1 MSGESEGR
9 TEGRGRIVLAV
20 VAAALGFFVDAY
32 DLILYSI
39 VRVESLTGLGVAPGD
54 LLGVG
59 VNLLNAQLFGML
71 LGGIAWGIW
80 GDRFGRRSVLFGSIL
95 LYSAAT
101 FANGLVHGIPAYTV
115 CRFVAGLGLAGE
127 LGAGITLVSELM
139 PTRSRGYGTMIVAA
153 VGVLGVVVASL
164 IGDTFPWRVAYF
176 IGGVLG
182 FLLLLLRIGVG
193 ESGLFRHARVAATS
207 RGNFLALFTSW
218 PRARKYLCVIAVALP
233 IWYVIGVLISFAPE
247 IGVKLGLSEAPKAA
261 RAILFYYL
269 GLTCGD
275 LSSGFLSQRRRNRKG
290 VIRLFMVLTTA
301 LGVIYFVGGGRSLAA
316 FYAICGMLG
325 WTSGYWAVFLTTAAE
340 QFGTNI
346 RATVAVTAPNFVR
359 GLMTP
364 ITLAFKGLAP
374 THGTLAVAA
383 SLGVAVVAV
392 AFLALNQLEE
402 TYGKELDY
410 LETF

>member
-1 MSGESEGR
+1 MPNETNAPASR
-9 TEGRGRIVLAV
+9 ARIALAV
-20 VAAALGFFVDAY
+20 IAAALGFFVDAY

-39 VRVESLTGLGVAPGD
+39 VRVESLSSLGVGPGD
-54 LLGVG
+54 MLGTG
-59 VNLLNAQLFGML
+59 VNLLNAQLIGML

-101 FANGLVHGIPAYTV
+101 FTNGFIHSLPAYTA

-139 PTRSRGYGTMIVAA
+139 PTRTRGYGTMIVAA
-153 VGVLGVVVASL
+153 VGVLGVVTASL
-164 IGDTFPWRVAYF
+164 IGDAFAWRTAFF

-182 FLLLLLRIGVG
+182 FLLLALRVGVG
-193 ESGLFRHARVAATS
+193 ESGLFQRVRGSTAV
-207 RGNFLALFTSW
+207 RGNFLALFTRWS
-218 PRARKYLCVIAVALP
+218 RARKYLCVIAVALP
-233 IWYVIGVLISFAPE
+233 IWYAIGVLISFAPE
-247 IGVKLGLSEAPKAA
+247 IGLKLGLPEAPKAA
-261 RAILFYYL
+261 RTVLFYYL

-275 LSSGFLSQRRRNRKG
+275 LSSGFISQHWRNRKG
-290 VIRLFMVLTTA
+290 VIRIFMLLTVL
-301 LGVIYFVGGGRSLAA
+301 LGGAYFVLGGRSLTA
-316 FYAICGMLG
+316 FYTICGLLG

-359 GLMTP
+359 GLMAP

-374 THGTLAVAA
+374 THGTLATAA
-383 SLGVAVVAV
+383 SLGLLVTLV
-392 AFLALNQLEE
+392 AFIALTQLEE
-402 TYGKELDY
+402 TYGKDLDY
-410 LETF
+410 VEEF

>member
-1 MSGESEGR
+1 MLNETNAPASR
-9 TEGRGRIVLAV
+9 ARIALAV
-20 VAAALGFFVDAY
+20 IAAALGFFVDAY

-39 VRVESLTGLGVAPGD
+39 VRVESLSSLGVGPGD
-54 LLGVG
+54 MLGTG
-59 VNLLNAQLFGML
+59 VNLLNAQLIGML

-101 FANGLVHGIPAYTV
+101 FTNGFIHSIPAYTV

-139 PTRSRGYGTMIVAA
+139 PTRTRGYGTMIVAA
-153 VGVLGVVVASL
+153 VGVLGVVTASL
-164 IGDTFPWRVAYF
+164 IGDAFAWRTAFF

-182 FLLLLLRIGVG
+182 FLLLALRVGVG
-193 ESGLFRHARVAATS
+193 ESGLFQRVKSSTAA
-207 RGNFLALFTSW
+207 RGNFLALFTRWS
-218 PRARKYLCVIAVALP
+218 RARKYLCVIAVALP

-247 IGVKLGLSEAPKAA
+247 IGLKLGLTEAPKAA
-261 RAILFYYL
+261 RAVLFYYL

-275 LSSGFLSQRRRNRKG
+275 LSSGFISQHWRNRKG
-290 VIRLFMVLTTA
+290 VIRIFMLLTVL
-301 LGVIYFVGGGRSLAA
+301 LGGVYFVFGGRSLTA
-316 FYAICGMLG
+316 FYTICGLLG

-359 GLMTP
+359 GLMAP

-374 THGTLAVAA
+374 AHGTLATAA
-383 SLGVAVVAV
+383 SLGLLVTLV
-392 AFLALNQLEE
+392 AFIALTQLEE
-402 TYGKELDY
+402 TYGKDLDY
-410 LETF
+410 VEEF